1 MSNTYTRNRRLPTG
15 RGGDYYTPATPKP
28 VITGNPQRSAPNTN
42 AVEVIPVTV
51 SKPTVVPKNLPI
63 SRGGDT
69 QKPATAKVVVV
80 NNPQRPVPAKTE
92 NESPSVLDRTWD
104 TITGSTKQ
112 SVGNFGSGLSTLTHV
127 GQSNLLREEEMKY
140 DRERRKY
147 EQMLSDNQI
156 TPGTWDNDFLKAK
169 EKELN
174 AKQRMLEV
182 GKQSV
187 AESSLVQGANSL
199 RDYSAALAQ
208 SGARD
213 IADAKEGLGTVG
225 RFLVDTGAAGTQLVG
240 DAFLAGLTGGMG
252 VLPVKAVQA
261 FGSGA
266 EQARAAGA
274 DLNQQA
280 AYGLANSALSLGTEK
295 LFNLATPLKKT
306 YGRGLLESPLAGAL
320 NSFRETAPIQ
330 MGLSALTEG
339 GEEFVEALA
348 QPMLQRAIYDPD
360 AEIDIGDAFYQG
372 FVGGTIGA
380 LTGGADAMSELD
392 FSDGFLF
399 GFSGEEVTQDPA
411 FLHEN
416 LLQAKAYSE
425 HDPISWVLVDA
436 WDCGLQTKEEINAFY
451 KDYLSYIGAENTS
464 LYNIDKFLEA
474 KYSNTKEF
482 DLLRGY
488 SKAVKKEDIFP
499 LIGLDEYRATGKRI
513 EESLVGITT
522 STNIPIQSFAT
533 HFIDRVIG
541 QTSTDHE
548 GMRRG
553 IFISDVVDALQNPVE
568 ISNVQNMKDGDIR
581 QKFSGKKISVT
592 ISIRDNRLVQV
603 NPRKEKR

>member
-1 MSNTYTRNRRLPTG
+1 M
-15 RGGDYYTPATPKP
+15 GGSLWTQE
-28 VITGNPQRSAPNTN
+28 QR
-42 AVEVIPVTV
+42 
-51 SKPTVVPKNLPI
+51 
-63 SRGGDT
+63 D
-69 QKPATAKVVVV
+69 
-80 NNPQRPVPAKTE
+80 
-92 NESPSVLDRTWD
+92 
-104 TITGSTKQ
+104 
-112 SVGNFGSGLSTLTHV
+112 
-127 GQSNLLREEEMKY
+127 
-140 DRERRKY
+140 
-147 EQMLSDNQI
+147 
-156 TPGTWDNDFLKAK
+156 
-169 EKELN
+169 
-174 AKQRMLEV
+174 
-182 GKQSV
+182 
-187 AESSLVQGANSL
+187 
-199 RDYSAALAQ
+199 
-208 SGARD
+208 
-213 IADAKEGLGTVG
+213 
-225 RFLVDTGAAGTQLVG
+225 G

-266 EQARAAGA
+266 EQARYAGA
-274 DLNQQA
+274 DLDQQA
-280 AYGLANSALSLGTEK
+280 AYGLANAALSLGTEK

-339 GEEFVEALA
+339 GEEFVEVLA

-372 FVGGTIGA
+372 LVGGTVGA
-380 LTGGADAMSELD
+380 LSKGADVMNELD

-411 FLHEN
+411 LLHEN

-488 SKAVKKEDIFP
+488 SKAVKEQDIP
-499 LIGLDEYRATGKRI
+499 ILLGLDAYRATGKEI
-513 EESLVGITT
+513 ENTLVGITT
-522 STNIPIQSFAT
+522 STDVTIQSFAT
-533 HFIDRVIG
+533 HFIDRVVG
-541 QTSTDHE
+541 NPTLSTKHKPI
-548 GMRRG
+548 RRG
-553 IFISDVVDALQNPVE
+553 VSISDVIDALQNPIEPVE
-568 ISNVQNMKDGDIR
+568 LQMRNGDLR
-581 QKFSGKKISVT
+581 QRFFGPKVSVT
-592 ISIRDNRLVQV
+592 ISVRDQRLIQV
-603 NPRKEKR
+603 NRYKEEK